1 MYGIGLPGVLTV
13 RPDPDFNSAEKDYGL
28 NNVQLSPLSS
38 SHAGISPLFPA
49 GTSRHYWLV
58 RMEKPPV
65 GVVTK
70 AQVVDY
76 YAQALAK
83 VLGK

>member
-1 MYGIGLPGVLTV
+1 MCMVGLPGVLTV
-13 RPDPDFNSAEKDYGL
+13 RPDPDFNSAEKDYSF

-49 GTSRHYWLV
+49 ETSRHWLV
-58 RMEKPPV
+58 RMEKPPLA
-65 GVVTK
+65 VVTK